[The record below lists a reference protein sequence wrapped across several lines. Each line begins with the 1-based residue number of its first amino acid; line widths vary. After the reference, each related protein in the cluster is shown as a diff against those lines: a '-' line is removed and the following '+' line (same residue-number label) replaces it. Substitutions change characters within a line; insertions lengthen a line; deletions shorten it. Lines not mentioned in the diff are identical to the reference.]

1 MMRFLA
7 DAMLGK
13 LVRWLRILGCDTSY
27 LPELQ
32 DSDLLELAA
41 ADCRTLLTRDVELHR
56 AALRRGIPSILMKSH
71 SIRGQ
76 LAELSPPVS
85 LSISESR
92 CPLCNGALDAVTRAD
107 LSTLCKPIPSKRALW
122 RCIGCGKL
130 YWNGRHW
137 DSITEVIADLSR

>member
-32 DSDLLELAA
+32 DSALLELAV
-41 ADCRTLLTRDVELHR
+41 ADGRTLLTRDVGLHR
-56 AALRRGIPSILMKSH
+56 AAIRRGIPSILVKSH

-85 LSISESR
+85 LSIYESR
-92 CPLCNGALDAVTRAD
+92 CPLCNGALDAVARAD
-107 LSTLCKPIPSKRALW
+107 LSAPIQPIPSKGALW

-130 YWNGRHW
+130 YWNG
-137 DSITEVIADLSR
+137 